1 MIKPNSLFAPFKAS
15 HRKPEFSRL
24 LSAAVVND
32 QFRSMLL
39 CDPASAVV
47 EGYKD
52 ERFAFNRREIEK
64 LSAIRAT
71 SLREFAAQLAA
82 I

>member
-1 MIKPNSLFAPFKAS
+1 MIKPNPLFTSIKAS
-15 HRKPEFSRL
+15 PRKPEFSRL

-39 CDPASAVV
+39 FDPASAVLG
-47 EGYKD
+47 GYED
-52 ERFAFNRREIEK
+52 ERFAFDRRDIEK
-64 LSAIRAT
+64 LSAIRAS

>member
-1 MIKPNSLFAPFKAS
+1 MIKPNFLFSPIKAS
-15 HRKPEFSRL
+15 AKKPEFSRL

-47 EGYKD
+47 GGYED
-52 ERFAFNRREIEK
+52 ELFSFDRSEIEK
-64 LSAIRAT
+64 LSAIRAS

>member
-1 MIKPNSLFAPFKAS
+1 MIKPNSLFKPIKATPK
-15 HRKPEFSRL
+15 RPELSRL

-47 EGYKD
+47 GGYED
-52 ERFAFNRREIEK
+52 ERFAFDRLEIEK